1 MPSTARPLHPKTS
14 LSLLAALC
22 VALSACAQPPKAS
35 ADAPAGSSISAAATT
50 AAAAPAT
57 RPAAYA
63 GHFESGCQQ
72 LGENFFTRD
81 LIDLA
86 PSGTGLEA
94 RSAKAIHDAEGCS
107 PASLVVI
114 FHMPPVQWAF
124 DGTTDVQGRTVDRI
138 QTKPGANGQLTAS
151 HARAGSLGETPT
163 HYLLRRDGKGN
174 GLPVDK
180 AVEQVPSKELR
191 LLTSQRLYTSPSD
204 AAPEAYPT
212 ELDLENYLERKPS
225 P

>member
-1 MPSTARPLHPKTS
+1 MPQLTRPQRPTTT

-22 VALSACAQPPKAS
+22 VALTACAQTPLSP
-35 ADAPAGSSISAAATT
+35 DAK
-50 AAAAPAT
+50 
-57 RPAAYA
+57 AAYA

-72 LGENFFTRD
+72 LGEAFYTRD

-86 PSGTGLEA
+86 PSGAGIEA
-94 RSAKAIHDAEGCS
+94 RHAKAIHDAEGCA

-114 FHMPPVQWAF
+114 FHMPAVHWTF
-124 DGTTDVQGRTVDRI
+124 DGTVEIQGRTVDRI
-138 QTKPGANGQLTAS
+138 QTQPTAAGQLTAS
-151 HARAGSLGETPT
+151 HARAGWLSETPT
-163 HYLLRRDGKGN
+163 QFLLRRNGQGA

-191 LLTSQRLYTSPSD
+191 LVTSQRLYTSAVDS
-204 AAPEAYPT
+204 APDAYPT
-212 ELDLENYLERKPS
+212 ELALDDYLERKPA